1 MISFVVVSSCFSEE
15 FDSSSFKEISSGISL
30 YISNGLYSSGIEY
43 NVVICILPLQLK
55 SPIIR

>member
-1 MISFVVVSSCFSEE
+1 MIFVISFVVVSSSFSEE

-43 NVVICILPLQLK
+43 KVVIILIPL
-55 SPIIR
+55 SI